1 MSAFIIVI
9 FAFWSYPLL
18 AYVAITATADQ
29 PGPRQFLLWTTNT
42 LAGLAIIGLITGITT
57 ISSLLDWFLLM
68 SIYGSACLMIWIYRT
83 ERGRKAHYLAGIAQ
97 LSIFGM
103 GYVFS
108 TAGFLAVGFMVEAHV
123 PTDVRNIDN
132 GLIYKEIPYGNSVSD
147 FRLKHVEITRTLP
160 VLPVLEWPIVRR
172 EYDASDELMA
182 PPFGIYYNQQR
193 QQVCLSASHLSDD
206 THRIETWSD
215 TLDVGK

>member
-9 FAFWSYPLL
+9 FAFWFYPLL
-18 AYVAITATADQ
+18 AYVAVRATTDK
-29 PGPRQFLLWTTNT
+29 PIERYYLLWTTNS
-42 LAGLAIIGLITGITT
+42 LGALAIIGLITGITT
-57 ISSLLDWFLLM
+57 TSILLDWFLLM

-83 ERGRKAHYLAGIAQ
+83 ERGQKARYLAGIAQ
-97 LSIFGM
+97 LSVFGI

-123 PTDVRNIDN
+123 PTDIRNIDN
-132 GLIYKEIPYGNSVSD
+132 NLIYKEIPYGNAVSD
-147 FRLKHVEITRTLP
+147 FRLKRVEITRTLP
-160 VLPVLEWPIVRR
+160 VLPVLEWPVIRK

-206 THRIETWSD
+206 THRVETWSD